1 MRLSRDSEIMGDLAR
16 ERSVLNIFEKSHSQF
31 VATYIVQYCIFIV
44 HILKYRLYLPMG
56 ATVEKKYYGE
66 S

>member
-1 MRLSRDSEIMGDLAR
+1 MGDLAR
-16 ERSVLNIFEKSHSQF
+16 ERSVLNIFEKKKSHSRF

-56 ATVEKKYYGE
+56 ATVEKKYYGK